1 LIAGAHGL
9 PALEAMRGG
18 PKHCPGT
25 MNTPKTDAHPVEL
38 LLLAGMALIWATITL
53 LRLTLV
59 PLLALVLVLLTPRRR
74 PAPEPAPVAPEPP
87 APAAVEVPTLATI
100 AADLMAL
107 PATQLQ
113 AMAGTRRR
121 LAKRELAAMIC
132 AMPI

>member
-1 LIAGAHGL
+1 MPGWRWKRCAA
-9 PALEAMRGG
+9 G

-38 LLLAGMALIWATITL
+38 LLLAGMALLWATITL

-59 PLLALVLVLLTPRRR
+59 PLVALVVVVLTPRRR

-87 APAAVEVPTLATI
+87 APAAVEVPTLAGL

-121 LAKRELAAMIC
+121 LAKRELTAMIC